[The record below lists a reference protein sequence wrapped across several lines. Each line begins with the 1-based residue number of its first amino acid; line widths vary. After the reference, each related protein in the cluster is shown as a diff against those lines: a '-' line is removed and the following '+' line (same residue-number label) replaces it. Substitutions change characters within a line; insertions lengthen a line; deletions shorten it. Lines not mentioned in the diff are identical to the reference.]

1 MNILSP
7 EITHIIFDLDGL
19 LLDSETIYT
28 QVNTELM
35 KSYGREYTMELKT
48 KTTGMKMDDAIQT
61 MLEHEHL
68 IFTVNLKEYREK
80 YLDLLGKHLPESRLL
95 PGAMQLAKHF
105 AKHKIPTAICS
116 GSNTFEFD
124 AKMKNQKE
132 LSDLIPLHVLT
143 GDDPHVKKGKPEPDG
158 FLETMRRF
166 SVKPESA
173 AHVLVFEDSIN
184 GVYAA
189 LAAGMHVVMVPDL
202 RYSSPEKCRDK
213 ITLIVGESFLAR
225 NDECRASLKKQ
236 LRFEWK
242 YSPTTEMSHF
252 MQCFKIERGRL
263 LMAVMKSML
272 KITHVIFDLD
282 GLLIDTEV
290 VFSKVN
296 QCLLSKYNKEF
307 TSHLRGLVTGMPK
320 KAAVTYI
327 LEHVCLFFILCS
339 KHFV

>member
-35 KSYGREYTMELKT
+35 KSYGRVYTMELKT

-68 IFTVNLKEYREK
+68 IGTVNLKEYREK

-213 ITLIVGESFLAR
+213 ITLVL
-225 NDECRASLKKQ
+225 NSLEEFK
-236 LRFEWK
+236 
-242 YSPTTEMSHF
+242 PEMF
-252 MQCFKIERGRL
+252 GL
-263 LMAVMKSML
+263 PP
-272 KITHVIFDLD
+272 FD
-282 GLLIDTEV
+282 
-290 VFSKVN
+290 
-296 QCLLSKYNKEF
+296 
-307 TSHLRGLVTGMPK
+307 
-320 KAAVTYI
+320 
-327 LEHVCLFFILCS
+327 
-339 KHFV
+339 